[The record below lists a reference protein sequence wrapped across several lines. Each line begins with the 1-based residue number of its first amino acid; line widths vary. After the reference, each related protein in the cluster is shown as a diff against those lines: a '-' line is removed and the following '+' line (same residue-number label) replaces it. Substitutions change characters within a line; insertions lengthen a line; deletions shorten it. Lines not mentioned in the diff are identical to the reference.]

1 MLREIAE
8 ARRPLHALVEFALR
22 QKGAM
27 VAKDA
32 VDRYADMLS
41 TAISADDGEDIS
53 SNSWGDF
60 VTALDGASKFES
72 AVFELGQTLNA
83 SEAEIRQFIAIS
95 DSVSNVLGGAEIE
108 DVEAELDA
116 VMEYEDAF
124 NSNDP
129 EIFSHLDDESKE
141 FQQENL
147 VSQLE
152 QTEDEYPSHLDFGD
166 D

>member
-1 MLREIAE
+1 MLLDIAE
-8 ARRPLHALVEFALR
+8 AKRPLHALVEFALR

-27 VAKDA
+27 VASDA

-72 AVFELGQTLNA
+72 AVFALGQTLNA

-116 VMEYEDAF
+116 VMDYEDAF
-124 NSNDP
+124 NSNNP
-129 EIFSHLDDESKE
+129 EPFGHLDDESKE
-141 FQQENL
+141 FQQEKL
-147 VSQLE
+147 MSQLE
-152 QTEDEYPSHLDFGD
+152 QTEDDYLSHSDLGD

>member
-8 ARRPLHALVEFALR
+8 AKRPLHALVEFALR

-27 VAKDA
+27 VASDA

-53 SNSWGDF
+53 SDSWGDF

-72 AVFELGQTLNA
+72 AVFALGQTLNA
-83 SEAEIRQFIAIS
+83 SEAEIHQFIAIS

-116 VMEYEDAF
+116 VMDYEDAF
-124 NSNDP
+124 YSSDP
-129 EIFSHLDDESKE
+129 EPFSHLDDESKE

-147 VSQLE
+147 MSHLE
-152 QTEDEYPSHLDFGD
+152 QSEDEYPSHLDLGD

>member
-8 ARRPLHALVEFALR
+8 AKRPLHALVEFALR

-27 VAKDA
+27 VATDA

-53 SNSWGDF
+53 SDSWGDF

-72 AVFELGQTLNA
+72 AVFALGQTLSA

-116 VMEYEDAF
+116 VMDYEDAF
-124 NSNDP
+124 NANEP
-129 EIFSHLDDESKE
+129 EPFSHLDDESKE

-152 QTEDEYPSHLDFGD
+152 QTEDDYPSHLDLGD

>member
-72 AVFELGQTLNA
+72 AVFALGQTLNA

>member
-8 ARRPLHALVEFALR
+8 AKRPLHALVEFALR

-27 VAKDA
+27 VATDA

-53 SNSWGDF
+53 SSSWGDF

-72 AVFELGQTLNA
+72 AVFVLGQTLNA

-95 DSVSNVLGGAEIE
+95 DSVSNILGGAEIE

-116 VMEYEDAF
+116 VMDYEDKF

-129 EIFSHLDDESKE
+129 EPFSHLDDESKE

-147 VSQLE
+147 MSQLE
-152 QTEDEYPSHLDFGD
+152 QTEDDYPSHLDLGD